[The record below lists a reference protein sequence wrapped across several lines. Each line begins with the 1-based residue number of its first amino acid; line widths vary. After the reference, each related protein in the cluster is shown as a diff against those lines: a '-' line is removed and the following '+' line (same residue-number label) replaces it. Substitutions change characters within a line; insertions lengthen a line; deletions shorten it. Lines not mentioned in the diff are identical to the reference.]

1 MSLTLPLLVPMLLFT
16 LLVAALSAAVLTV
29 RRRLTLRQPVTI
41 IVNGQRDLAT
51 TSGDSLL
58 ATLAGAGINLPA
70 ACGGRGTCG
79 QCRVQVTRGGGHL
92 LPTETQHIN
101 RRDAAAGFRLA
112 CMLRVRDDLAVQVP
126 ADVLEAGRWRCRVVS
141 NRNLSTYLTEL
152 SLALPQGERLGFE
165 AGDYVLVESPPGT
178 VRFDAF
184 DIDPAYRGE
193 WERLSLFRH
202 AVTIAEPATRAYS
215 LANPPAEADPIRLV
229 VRIALPPVTA
239 PPDAP
244 PGKVSSWIFSL
255 KAGDEVTVSGPFGEF
270 HARETDRE
278 MILIGGGAGIAPLR
292 SIVRDQLIGRSSR
305 RRISLWYGCR
315 NELELVYADEFRSL
329 ESAHDN
335 FSYHVALSDPAPGTD
350 WRGATGFIH
359 KHVFEAYLR
368 SHPSPEA
375 AEYYLCGPPVMSSAV
390 LAMLED
396 LGVDR
401 ESVYFDD
408 FGGQNSQI
416 RG

>member
-1 MSLTLPLLVPMLLFT
+1 MLTYVLPMGLFT
-16 LLVAALSAAVLTV
+16 LLVAALSAAVLV
-29 RRRLTLRQPVTI
+29 IRRRLTLREPVTI
-41 IVNGQRDLAT
+41 TVNGQRDVAT

-58 ATLAGAGINLPA
+58 ATLAEAGIHLPA

-79 QCRVQVTRGGGHL
+79 QCRVQVTRGGGRL
-92 LPTETQHIN
+92 LPTEMQHVN
-101 RRDAAAGFRLA
+101 RRDAAAGYRLA
-112 CMLRVRDDLAVQVP
+112 CMLRVREDLAVQVP

-152 SLALPQGERLGFE
+152 SLALPDGERFAFE
-165 AGDYVLVESPPGT
+165 AGDYVLVEAPAGT
-178 VRFDAF
+178 IRFADF
-184 DIDPAYRGE
+184 DIDPAYRAE
-193 WERLSLFRH
+193 WDRLGLSRH
-202 AVTIAEPATRAYS
+202 SVTVTEPTTRAYS
-215 LANPPAEADPIRLV
+215 LANAPADEDVIQLV

-239 PPDAP
+239 PPDTP
-244 PGKVSSWIFSL
+244 PGKVSSFIFGL

-292 SIVRDQLIGRSSR
+292 AIVRDQLVGRASR

-315 NELELVYADEFRSL
+315 NELELVYADEFRAL
-329 ESAHDN
+329 ESRHDN
-335 FSYHVALSDPAPGTD
+335 FSYHVSLSDPGPASTWD
-350 WRGATGFIH
+350 GATGFIH
-359 KHVFEAYLR
+359 KHAFDAYLGG
-368 SHPSPEA
+368 HPSPEA

-401 ESVYFDD
+401 ENVYFDD
-408 FGGQNSQI
+408 FGSQTSQT
-416 RG
+416 GG

>member
-1 MSLTLPLLVPMLLFT
+1 MLSYALPFLLPMLLFT
-16 LLVAALSAAVLTV
+16 LLVAALSAVVLGV
-29 RRRLTLRQPVTI
+29 RRRLTLREPVTI
-41 IVNGQRDLAT
+41 TVNGQRAVAT

-58 ATLAGAGINLPA
+58 ATLAASGIHLPA

-92 LPTETQHIN
+92 LPTELQHVN

-112 CMLRVRDDLAVQVP
+112 CMLRVRADLAVQVP
-126 ADVLEAGRWRCRVVS
+126 ADVLEAGRWQCRVVS

-152 SLALPQGERLGFE
+152 SLALPDGEQMTFE
-165 AGDYVLVESPPGT
+165 AGDYVLLEAPAGV
-178 VRFDAF
+178 VRFSDF
-184 DIDPAYRGE
+184 DIDPAYRSE
-193 WERLSLFRH
+193 WERLDLFRH
-202 AVTIAEPATRAYS
+202 TVTLAEPSTRAYS
-215 LANPPAEADPIRLV
+215 LGNPPAESAVIQLI

-239 PPDAP
+239 PPDTP
-244 PGKVSSWIFSL
+244 PGRVSSYIFGL

-278 MILIGGGAGIAPLR
+278 MVLIGGGAGIAPLR
-292 SIVRDQLIGRSSR
+292 AIVRDQLVGRSSR

-315 NELELVYADEFRSL
+315 NELELVYADEFLAL
-329 ESAHDN
+329 ESRHSN
-335 FSYHVALSDPAPGTD
+335 FSYHVALSDPGPESG
-350 WRGATGFIH
+350 WSGATGFIH
-359 KHVFEAYLR
+359 KHAYETYLK

-408 FGGQNSQI
+408 FGSQTKT
-416 RG
+416 

>member
-1 MSLTLPLLVPMLLFT
+1 MLSYALPFLLPMMLFT
-16 LLVAALSAAVLTV
+16 MLVAALSGAVLVV
-29 RRRLTLRQPVTI
+29 RRRLTLRRPVTI
-41 IVNGQRDLAT
+41 TVNGQRDLAV

-58 ATLAGAGINLPA
+58 ATLDAAGIHLPA

-92 LPTETQHIN
+92 LPTEMQHVN

-152 SLALPQGERLGFE
+152 SLSLPDGERLTFE
-165 AGDYVLVESPPGT
+165 AGDYVLVEAPAGT
-178 VRFDAF
+178 VRFREF
-184 DIDPAYRGE
+184 EIDPDYRGE
-193 WERLSLFRH
+193 WERLALFRH
-202 AVTIAEPATRAYS
+202 SVTIAEPTTRAYS
-215 LANPPAEADPIRLV
+215 LGNPPVESDVIQLV

-239 PPDAP
+239 PPDTP
-244 PGKVSSWIFSL
+244 PGRVSSWIFGL
-255 KAGDEVTVSGPFGEF
+255 KAGDEVVVSGPFGEF
-270 HARETDRE
+270 HARDTDRE

-292 SIVRDQLIGRSSR
+292 AIVRDQLIGRSSR

-315 NELELVYADEFRSL
+315 NELELVYADEFRTL
-329 ESAHDN
+329 ESQHAN
-335 FSYHVALSDPAPGTD
+335 FSYHVALSDPAPDSG
-350 WRGATGFIH
+350 WQGATGFIH
-359 KHVFEAYLR
+359 KHVFEAYLKG
-368 SHPSPEA
+368 HPSPES

-408 FGGQNSQI
+408 FGSLTKG
-416 RG
+416 